1 MLSYIL
7 RRLGYTVVMV
17 VVVSFVSF
25 IIIDLPPGDALTQE
39 LARLQALGDRS
50 AEETVAALR
59 VRYGMDQP
67 LLTRYW
73 IWATHFVQGDFGQ
86 YFIYQRPV
94 AELLGERFY
103 LTLTLAL
110 ATLLLTWMVA
120 IPIGVYSA
128 VKQYSLGD
136 QIFTTISFIGL
147 GTPGFLLALVVLFV
161 AVVILNQD
169 VIGLFSRDFQDAPWS
184 LAKVWDLLKH
194 LWVPALI
201 ACVTTSASFMRI
213 MRGNLLETLGQPF
226 VEAARARGLKNST
239 VIWKHA
245 VRVAINPLIVILGS
259 EQLPTIIA
267 GNALIEWVLNLPTI
281 GPLYIN
287 ALIRQE
293 MYMAGTVLVF
303 FVLTIMIGSLLADL
317 TLAALDPRIRL
328 G

>member
-7 RRLGYTVVMV
+7 RRLGYAVVMV

-50 AEETVAALR
+50 AEQTVDALR

-86 YFIYQRPV
+86 YFTYQRPV
-94 AELLGERFY
+94 SELLGERFY
-103 LTLTLAL
+103 LTLILAL

-120 IPIGVYSA
+120 VPIGVYSA

-147 GTPGFLLALVVLFV
+147 GTPGFLLAPVVLFV

-169 VIGLFSRDFQDAPWS
+169 VIGLFSAPFQDAPWS

-303 FVLTIMIGSLLADL
+303 FVLTIMVGSLLADL